1 MWLNKCQNSQ
11 VEDIGFSGE
20 NNIAACDWIKAH
32 DPTGRVWGGNGTCTG
47 ARLTAKDKNSIPSWG
62 LEVLGLVGHHSPS
75 LGLNKPILKCFALL
89 LISYYQR
96 ELEVLAGRPQLK
108 KIT

>member
-1 MWLNKCQNSQ
+1 MTPQGRC
-11 VEDIGFSGE
+11 GAGM
-20 NNIAACDWIKAH
+20 AH
-32 DPTGRVWGGNGTCTG
+32 CTR
-47 ARLTAKDKNSIPSWG
+47 AQLTAKDKNSIPSWG
-62 LEVLGLVGHHSPS
+62 VEVLGLVGHHSPS
-75 LGLNKPILKCFALL
+75 LGLNKPILKCFPLL